1 MDTKD
6 VLMKAAAE
14 LMLEVGYNAMTTAA
28 VAKKAGVAEGT
39 IYRHFPSKEALA
51 GAVFADMWRI
61 FNGYVEAHLPP
72 REQPIERLEAF
83 FPVTIEALA
92 ALMPTYGSLARQE
105 HLYFAAHH
113 GTGGELPHECRDYVA
128 LLEDAI
134 RLGQQAGR
142 VLPGIDPDVAAHFFF
157 FGAHHAIEYY
167 GDPHNPAADGE
178 RLPRAVFEQ
187 LFSLMRRA
195 LYGEQS

>member
-1 MDTKD
+1 VETKEL
-6 VLMKAAAE
+6 LMKVAAE
-14 LMLEVGYNAMTTAA
+14 LMQEVGYSAMTTSA

-51 GAVFADMWRI
+51 CAVFADMWRI
-61 FNGYVEAHLPP
+61 FNGYVESHLPP
-72 REQPIERLEAF
+72 REQPIDRLEAF
-83 FPVTIEALA
+83 FPVTIAALA
-92 ALMPTYGSLARQE
+92 ALMPTYGSLAQQE

-113 GTGGELPHECRDYVA
+113 GSSGELPPECRDYVA

-134 RLGQQAGR
+134 RLAQRAGR
-142 VLPGIDPDVAAHFFF
+142 VRPDVDPGVAAHFFF

-178 RLPRAVFEQ
+178 RVPRAVYDQ
-187 LFSLMRRA
+187 LFSMMRRA